1 MTTQNTI
8 QTAYEGLTLKEQKEI
23 FLSSDGW
30 EGETGES
37 RQPCKDMKPST
48 MVAFQKNGKW
58 VVEQFKSY
66 KVFFKSDKISI
77 NQNSLTFFP
86 LDGVKKGETNED
98 AMNRRR
104 EEILRDTSTTS
115 TYTLYQNSFMKN
127 VANYPVA
134 GEYCHKSV
142 YADNS
147 VILEKLK
154 KQITELSLELS
165 KFEKNEDGEFAFLNS
180 EEEDS
185 HLQPF
190 TEAII
195 ATLEEIGIHKNTTI
209 NPTLM
214 NKNIGLLAADLFYNF
229 ANNEERNK
237 ARDFLDKQLKKLIP
251 ILLSDSRKEVFE
263 GLATFAGDNQL
274 AAGFKEAIDKTK
286 GELHTCYNL
295 FVNEYGEEFTKM
307 SSLEQEMFMRN
318 KSIMYPGAS
327 TQAGG
332 YPDILFVGK
341 DNKLVYGAPT
351 KKDMT
356 MAASFEGNQIVR
368 HPLDIFYNMKQ
379 CFDIANEDDI
389 STFKW
394 SESNINKFKEYSAN
408 PKNWNTVKKGEE
420 SSVGGEHLQTL
431 ESQQYKD
438 FNIVSNQIFPFPT
451 RSTVD
456 KMFKDAGVEMTD
468 DELGTFYTYVFAKVS
483 GHVLAFDQSID
494 NDKLMSDLHVANINE
509 TKMKFHSMVER
520 IGDKISSK
528 LSSLFTN
535 YKAKSE
541 QGLEKSLTGPQNDL
555 LVMAGMVIGRS
566 SGELKMFTPAAGSDL
581 SALIKGIFTKEE
593 TQRADLKETQM
604 QRKNL
609 LEITK
614 LYNLHD
620 NPAFFEGEGL
630 RRRIMDGKEVLVINE
645 LFTSIKEDEKDKL
658 IEELTDEEYGTPI
671 FYQAYQ
677 AHQDAKAKE
686 ILQKMQAIYKPNT
699 SKGDLLA
706 SLREKYN
713 TDTVNQ
719 SVKLSDTE
727 ELAEY
732 VISMKFAEDMEI
744 KTVQQILESNPLS
757 DVFSPEE
764 AEIILST
771 IGERSKNKGN
781 AKTGSHEPINFTHSK

>member
-30 EGETGES
+30 EGENGES
-37 RQPCKDMKPST
+37 RQPCKDIKPSA

-66 KVFFKSDKISI
+66 KAFFKSDKISI

-86 LDGVKKGETNED
+86 LDGINKKSTEKEKED

-104 EEILRDTSTTS
+104 EEILRDSSTTS

-127 VANYPVA
+127 VANYPVD

-165 KFEKNEDGEFAFLNS
+165 KFEKNENGEFAFLNS

-185 HLQPF
+185 NLQPF

-195 ATLEEIGIHKNTTI
+195 TTLEEIGIHKNTTI

-214 NKNIGLLAADLFYNF
+214 NKNIGLLTADLFYNF

-389 STFKW
+389 STFEW

-535 YKAKSE
+535 YKTKSE
-541 QGLEKSLTGPQNDL
+541 QGLEKPLTGPQNDL

-593 TQRADLKETQM
+593 TQRADESDARADEAIQMANALKWGAETKQFDLM
-604 QRKNL
+604 SD
-609 LEITK
+609 ITK
-614 LYNLHD
+614 L
-620 NPAFFEGEGL
+620 
-630 RRRIMDGKEVLVINE
+630 
-645 LFTSIKEDEKDKL
+645 
-658 IEELTDEEYGTPI
+658 IEAYKTAKSEE
-671 FYQAYQ
+671 
-677 AHQDAKAKE
+677 AKE
-686 ILQKMQAIYKPNT
+686 ILKKMQAIYKPNT
-699 SKGDLLA
+699 SKGDLLT

-757 DVFSPEE
+757 DVFSQEE
-764 AEIILST
+764 TRIILTT

-781 AKTGSHEPINFTHSK
+781 AQTGSHEPIKF